1 MTQSQH
7 AQMRR
12 WEGMGEEQVRVKI
25 AALTALFGV
34 YVLFQRVIIFISVWL
49 YELLFVMRKR

>member
-1 MTQSQH
+1 
-7 AQMRR
+7 MRR

-34 YVLFQRVIIFISVWL
+34 YVLFQRAMSDNIHQCVV
-49 YELLFVMRKR
+49 V

>member
-34 YVLFQRVIIFISVWL
+34 YVLFQRVMSDNIHQCV
-49 YELLFVMRKR
+49 VV